1 MGWDGVKRK
10 FLIFIYKVEIMKA
23 KDLAQLLEVIVRK
36 VVREELKPILS
47 EVKKSQKPIIKEIK
61 SKKVKVDPLDINIS
75 EIIAEDR
82 KVSKPKSFIKNPML
96 NEMLNE
102 THQSGEWRNMDGNP
116 YTSNQAQ
123 SFMAG
128 RSTAVA
134 PMQDIDGNPVNTN
147 SEEVAGVMNVIN
159 KDYSQLMKAIDKKKG
174 R

>member
-1 MGWDGVKRK
+1 
-10 FLIFIYKVEIMKA
+10 MKA

-123 SFMAG
+123 SFMAVVL
-128 RSTAVA
+128 R
-134 PMQDIDGNPVNTN
+134 Q
-147 SEEVAGVMNVIN
+147 
-159 KDYSQLMKAIDKKKG
+159 
-174 R
+174 

>member
-1 MGWDGVKRK
+1 
-10 FLIFIYKVEIMKA
+10 MKA

-61 SKKVKVDPLDINIS
+61 SKKVEVDPL
-75 EIIAEDR
+75 EIDMGKILAIEEN
-82 KVSKPKSFIKNPML
+82 KKTSKPKAFVKDSML
-96 NEMLNE
+96 NEMLNDVAE
-102 THQSGEWRNMDGNP
+102 SGEWRNLDANP

-123 SFMAG
+123 GFIQNG
-128 RSTAVA
+128 STMIA
-134 PMQDIDGNPVNTN
+134 PTQDIDGKPVDTN
-147 SEEVAGVMNVIN
+147 NETVANVMGAMT